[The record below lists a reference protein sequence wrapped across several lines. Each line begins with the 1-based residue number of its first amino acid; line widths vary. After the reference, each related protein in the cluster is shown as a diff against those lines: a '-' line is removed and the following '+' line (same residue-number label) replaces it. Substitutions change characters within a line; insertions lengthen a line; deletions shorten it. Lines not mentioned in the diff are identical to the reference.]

1 MTRHEWHE
9 RTPEGDR
16 RYNRASY
23 HASRWTFETTLAK
36 EEHWH
41 AIEEPDREYLQAL
54 RDVLFR
60 KYQRKRLPHRLLAEI
75 ESKLEDLVDQE
86 ENDETEATAAAEP

>member
-1 MTRHEWHE
+1 MTQHEWHE
-9 RTPEGDR
+9 RTPEGK

-23 HASRWTFETTLAK
+23 HASRWTFETTLEK

-41 AIEEPDREYLQAL
+41 AIEEPDQEYLEAL
-54 RDVLFR
+54 RDILFR

-75 ESKLEDLVDQE
+75 DSKLEDLADQE
-86 ENDETEATAAAEP
+86 ELDAAESDAEA